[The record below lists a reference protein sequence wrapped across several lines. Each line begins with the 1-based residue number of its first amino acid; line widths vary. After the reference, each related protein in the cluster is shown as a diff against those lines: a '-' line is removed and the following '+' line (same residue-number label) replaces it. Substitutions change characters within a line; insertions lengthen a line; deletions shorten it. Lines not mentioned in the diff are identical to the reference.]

1 MLAEFAVGQV
11 LWSMIWFFIFVL
23 WIMLLFHVFGDIFR
37 SPDLSGG
44 VKALWTIFVIF
55 LPFLGVFVYLI
66 ARGDNM
72 AKNSVD
78 AAQAQQAQ
86 MDQYI
91 RDTAGTAATPAAE
104 LERLAALKEQGV
116 IDDAEFARLKAKALS

>member
-11 LWSMIWFFIFVL
+11 LWSIMWFFIFVL

-37 SPDLSGG
+37 SQDLGG
-44 VKALWTIFVIF
+44 WGKTLWTVFVIF

-72 AKNSVD
+72 AKNS
-78 AAQAQQAQ
+78 AAAYEAQQAQ
-86 MDQYI
+86 MNQYI
-91 RDTAGTAATPAAE
+91 RDTAGTAASPAQE

-116 IDDAEFARLKAKALS
+116 IDDAEFQQLKAKALS

>member
-37 SPDLSGG
+37 SPDLSG
-44 VKALWTIFVIF
+44 VAKTLWTIFVIF

-72 AKNSVD
+72 AKNSLD
-78 AAQAQQAQ
+78 AAQAQQEQ
-86 MDQYI
+86 MSQYI
-91 RDTAGTAATPAAE
+91 RETAGTAATPAQE

-116 IDDAEFARLKAKALS
+116 IDDAEFARLKAQALA